1 MLAYI
6 SGKIASKDPT
16 HVIIENGGLGYCVH
30 ITLNTFARLQ
40 EATHC
45 RLYTYL
51 HMPAPAQGSWQMQLF
66 GFYEEEERQ
75 LFEQLLGVSGVG
87 AATVRLLL
95 NAMSPAEV
103 RAAIAEDRVEMLE
116 AVKGIGP
123 KTARRIILEL
133 KDKVGKYMPPAAQQP
148 HTARQEAIHA
158 LVMLGYSR
166 QQAEQA
172 IAKAGTQHPGATSD
186 MLVRI
191 ALKSL

>member
-6 SGKIASKDPT
+6 TGKIASKDPT
-16 HVIIENGGLGYCVH
+16 HVIIENGGLGYWVH

-45 RLYTYL
+45 RLYTYV

-95 NAMSPAEV
+95 NAMSPAEL
-103 RAAIAEDRVEMLE
+103 RAAIAEERVEMLE

-123 KTARRIILEL
+123 KTARRIVLEL
-133 KDKVGKYMPPAAQQP
+133 KDKVGKYTPAATQP
-148 HTARQEAIHA
+148 HSARQEAVHA
-158 LVMLGYSR
+158 LVRLGYPR

-172 IAKAGTQHPGATSD
+172 VAKAGAQHPSATSD

-191 ALKSL
+191 ALKTL